1 MEYNV
6 AKERIKFFTEQDRLA
21 KEYRKAGMTE
31 EQIKVMFDYDYEVFK
46 KERAF
51 REHNNFMDLEA
62 FEEECVLEDRAGV
75 MDSFPDR
82 FSTDLTY
89 LNPWERYG
97 WVERIEDPELYGS
110 LKGLPESDLELIT
123 LYAMEGYLMKE
134 IAEMLGISRQ
144 AVGKRIQK
152 LKKFIKK

>member
-6 AKERIKFFTEQDRLA
+6 AKERIKFFAEQDRLA

-46 KERAF
+46 KERVF
-51 REHNNFMDLEA
+51 REHNNFIDLEA
-62 FEEECVLEDRAGV
+62 FEDEYVSEDKASV

-82 FSTDLTY
+82 FSTDFTY
-89 LNPWERYG
+89 LKPWERYE
-97 WVERIEDPELYGS
+97 WVERIENPDLYGS
-110 LKGLPESDLELIT
+110 LKELPESDLELIT
-123 LYAMEGYLMKE
+123 LYAIEGYLMKE
-134 IAEMLGISRQ
+134 IAEILGITRQ

-152 LKKFIKK
+152 LKKIIKK